1 MPQLCL
7 VDARGEEHAYPIV
20 DEVVP
25 VGRDPSNRIVLTDR
39 SVSRFHFLLRR
50 IGSEYL
56 IQDVGSRYGTFVNG
70 RRLTHSVMLRSGNW
84 IEVGH
89 HRINY
94 WKAAVPYRLPNLD
107 DGAREPHARALQPKA
122 SAPLISRRKRIFRI
136 RFWWRLSSQWLAFGW
151 KTCRK

>member
-7 VDARGEEHAYPIV
+7 VDARGEGHAYPIV
-20 DEVVP
+20 DDVVA

-50 IGSEYL
+50 FGSNYL
-56 IQDVGSRYGTFVNG
+56 IQDVASRYGTFVNG
-70 RRLTHSVMLRSGNW
+70 RRLTHAVMLRSGNW
-84 IEVGH
+84 IEVGN
-89 HRINY
+89 HRIEY
-94 WKAAVPYRLPNLD
+94 CKAAVPYRLANPD
-107 DGAREPHARALQPKA
+107 VIIDSRALGRERP
-122 SAPLISRRKRIFRI
+122 APLISRRKRVFRI